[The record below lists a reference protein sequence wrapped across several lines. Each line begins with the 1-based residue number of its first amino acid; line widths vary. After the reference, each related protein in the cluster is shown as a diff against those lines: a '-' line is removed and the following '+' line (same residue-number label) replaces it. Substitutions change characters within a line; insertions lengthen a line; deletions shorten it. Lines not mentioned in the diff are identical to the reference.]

1 MVAGDKY
8 HLNSIAS
15 TVSTNLIRTPL
26 APDVAGC
33 IANTGRPWYSPAGI
47 KRGRILNVVRLGNKL
62 TSLAQ
67 DTLYDN
73 NVNSVISLPGS
84 GTLLYGDITNA
95 SDTSSLVSL
104 NVIRTIIYIRTVLQS
119 IASAVLFEQNN
130 ADTRGSFTVQAE
142 GILNRIKA
150 DDGLSEY
157 SVVCDETN
165 NIQSIIDAKAFVAD
179 ISVKIPG
186 SINYINI
193 TLTNK

>member
-1 MVAGDKY
+1 M
-8 HLNSIAS
+8 
-15 TVSTNLIRTPL
+15 
-26 APDVAGC
+26 
-33 IANTGRPWYSPAGI
+33 
-47 KRGRILNVVRLGNKL
+47 
-62 TSLAQ
+62 
-67 DTLYDN
+67 
-73 NVNSVISLPGS
+73 
-84 GTLLYGDITNA
+84 YGDITNA

-130 ADTRGSFTVQAE
+130 ANTRGSFTVQAE

-165 NIQSIIDAKAFVAD
+165 NVQSIIDAKAFVAD